1 MRLVDTGAAL
11 TSYRYLRLSLIGLV
25 TFIGLAVIIERLS
38 TDKHCF
44 QPSISD
50 YYYTPAQAVF
60 VGSLMAIGICLIA
73 LKGSSGGEDVLL
85 NLAGMMAPVV
95 ALVPTLAGDPGSQCS
110 SVLVN
115 AGNTGQNVQNVQ
127 NVQNNI
133 LALLIV
139 TAVVLLAIGFDMI
152 RNRAAKDDRDRLGL
166 FIAVLVVASF
176 WLWFGFGFDLFL
188 ARAHYVAAI
197 LLFVFI
203 WCVVLLNAEGPVGGE
218 PAGPRGAKLLAE
230 TRRWL
235 FVFVQTIFPVRTRW
249 RNRYGLIAFLMFWSV
264 VVMSL
269 FLLLAKWKLGLL
281 WIEATQILLFALF
294 WTLQTKEKWT
304 AEKWSAKKWNEQAS
318 PGLKR

>member
-1 MRLVDTGAAL
+1 MRLVDSGAAI

-38 TDKHCF
+38 TDRHCF

-95 ALVPTLAGDPGSQCS
+95 ALVPTPAGDPRSQCW
-110 SVLVN
+110 SVPVN
-115 AGNTGQNVQNVQ
+115 TDNTGQ

-133 LALLIV
+133 LALLVV
-139 TAVVLLAIGFDMI
+139 TAVVLLAIGVDMI

-166 FIAVLVVASF
+166 LIAVLVVASF
-176 WLWFGFGFDLFL
+176 WLWFGFGFESFL
-188 ARAHYVAAI
+188 SGAHYVAAI

-203 WCVVLLNAEGPVGGE
+203 WSVVLLNAEGPVADE
-218 PAGPRGAKLLAE
+218 PGGPRGAKLLAE
-230 TRRWL
+230 TRRWVV
-235 FVFVQTIFPVRTRW
+235 VFGQTVFPVRGQW

-264 VVMSL
+264 VIQSL
-269 FLLLAKWKLGLL
+269 FLLFAQWQLGLL
-281 WIEATQILLFALF
+281 WIETTQILLFAFF
-294 WTLQTKEKWT
+294 WILQTQGE
-304 AEKWSAKKWNEQAS
+304 WNYDKGP
-318 PGLKR
+318 PGHKR

>member
-95 ALVPTLAGDPGSQCS
+95 ALVPTLAGDPRSQCS
-110 SVLVN
+110 SVPVN
-115 AGNTGQNVQNVQ
+115 AGNTDQ

-166 FIAVLVVASF
+166 LIAVLVVVSF
-176 WLWFGFGFDLFL
+176 WLWFTFGFDSFL

-203 WCVVLLNAEGPVGGE
+203 WCVVLLNAEGPVGDE
-218 PAGPRGAKLLAE
+218 PAGPRGAKLPAE

-264 VVMSL
+264 VVQSL
-269 FLLLAKWKLGLL
+269 FLLLAQWKLGLL

-304 AEKWSAKKWNEQAS
+304 EEKWNED
-318 PGLKR
+318 KVRRV